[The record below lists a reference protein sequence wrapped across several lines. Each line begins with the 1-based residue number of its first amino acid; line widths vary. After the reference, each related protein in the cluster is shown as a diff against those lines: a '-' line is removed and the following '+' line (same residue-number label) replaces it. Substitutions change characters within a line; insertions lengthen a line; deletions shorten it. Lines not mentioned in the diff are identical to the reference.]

1 MLRYIPVSSRLLHIQ
16 YKSLVH
22 DAQRSMR
29 WNLALEFTG
38 AEARRVWWPQ
48 CEGDREVNQAAGR
61 PLSCLQARS
70 GLVWVWV
77 LNLKTLFWLLLLLS
91 HRLKGKTRQYSH
103 MLLWFAT
110 LMLRWESYSAKLRR
124 SPRPTEPVLSSLTAE
139 QIHHTGM
146 MSPVVTS
153 GQDVS
158 QHGNRPTVGS
168 HPVRIDQ
175 TCFILCRTNILSSLP
190 FSCTLFF
197 FHSLLLAYGNYD
209 LLVPSTVLKTLLE
222 SEQQKE
228 RNRSLRCIDKMQDCL
243 QSSSPPYPHCYHEM
257 KS

>member
-1 MLRYIPVSSRLLHIQ
+1 
-16 YKSLVH
+16 
-22 DAQRSMR
+22 MR

-38 AEARRVWWPQ
+38 AEARHVWWPQ
-48 CEGDREVNQAAGR
+48 WEGDREVNQSAAFR
-61 PLSCLQARS
+61 LEM
-70 GLVWVWV
+70 V
-77 LNLKTLFWLLLLLS
+77 LNLKTVFWLLLLLS
-91 HRLKGKTRQYSH
+91 HRLKGKTCQCSH
-103 MLLWFAT
+103 TLLWFAT
-110 LMLRWESYSAKLRR
+110 LMLRWVSYSVKLRC
-124 SPRPTEPVLSSLTAE
+124 SPHPTEPLLSSLTAE

-175 TCFILCRTNILSSLP
+175 TCFILRRTNILSSLP

-209 LLVPSTVLKTLLE
+209 FLVPSTVLKTLLE

-228 RNRSLRCIDKMQDCL
+228 RKRSLWCIDKMQSWTLSTLLSQDDELTDVWLWLLFWFMVRGIRSAGRVNGLYRGCW
-243 QSSSPPYPHCYHEM
+243 
-257 KS
+257 